1 MKIISFF
8 HENNLGM
15 VVYFGLAEGVFV

>member
-1 MKIISFF
+1 
-8 HENNLGM
+8 M

>member
-15 VVYFGLAEGVFV
+15 VVYFGLAEGFFV

>member
-8 HENNLGM
+8 HENNLGI